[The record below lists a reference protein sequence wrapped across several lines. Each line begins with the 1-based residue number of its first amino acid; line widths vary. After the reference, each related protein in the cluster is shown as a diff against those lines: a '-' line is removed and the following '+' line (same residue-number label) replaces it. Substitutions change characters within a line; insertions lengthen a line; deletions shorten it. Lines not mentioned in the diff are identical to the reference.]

1 MTMTGNTTT
10 TVMVFRIIVALPIL
24 VAFPVIIALKVIVA
38 FPVIVA
44 LPVIVAFINYINW
57 GSIFTYIGLGPS
69 CTVFY
74 SAPANFRV
82 VHLVIFP
89 DSFRTPIAI
98 SEQAD
103 FSSCI

>member
-57 GSIFTYIGLGPS
+57 GSIFTYIGLGRPW
-69 CTVFY
+69 TLMHGF
-74 SAPANFRV
+74 
-82 VHLVIFP
+82 L
-89 DSFRTPIAI
+89 
-98 SEQAD
+98 
-103 FSSCI
+103 